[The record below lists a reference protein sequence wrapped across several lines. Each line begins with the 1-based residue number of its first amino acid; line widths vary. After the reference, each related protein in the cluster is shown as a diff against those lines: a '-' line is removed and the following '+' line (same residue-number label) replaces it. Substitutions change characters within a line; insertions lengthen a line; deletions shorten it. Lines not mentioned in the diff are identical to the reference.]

1 MSIKEELMVD
11 LKDAMKNKDAI
22 KKDTVSMVRAAI
34 LQVEKDSQ
42 KVLTEQEVI
51 EVVAREV
58 KKRKEAKKDY
68 EKTDRVD
75 IVAGLDRE
83 IEILSKYLPAQLT
96 SAEIEELVLK
106 AISETNAST
115 PREMGKVMQYLKPLV
130 AGKAD
135 GKLVSD
141 IVKEKLV

>member
-1 MSIKEELMVD
+1 MNIKEELMLD
-11 LKDAMKNKDAI
+11 LKDAMRNKDTL

-34 LQVEKDSQ
+34 LQVEKDTQSQ
-42 KVLTEQEVI
+42 LSEQQII

-75 IVAGLDRE
+75 IVEGLVKE
-83 IEILSKYLPAQLT
+83 IEILEKYLPVQLT
-96 SAEIEELVLK
+96 EDEITELVIK
-106 AISETNAST
+106 AITETNASG
-115 PREMGKVMQYLKPLV
+115 PREMGKVMQYIKPLV
-130 AGKAD
+130 TGKAD

-141 IVKEKLV
+141 IVKSKLV